1 MNDCGY
7 RYYLER
13 VEKVWRKPA
22 AWFPQGS
29 AVHKV
34 IEEYEKSGRLLN
46 RDDTVRIFSESYSE
60 EVGKYTSATPNL
72 DWWTWSGP
80 YNGEKD
86 LERRYRIGLDQSFGY
101 IDFAESHPT
110 ETPWVTP
117 DGTPAIELGFEIAL
131 DGVPVRGFIDIVY
144 ETPGGS
150 LRPRDA
156 KTGKKVPDDPMQLAT
171 YAVAIEATYGR
182 RPWQGDYYMAASRTA
197 TVPIDLREYPTDR
210 VTDAYGRLDALI
222 LAEEFDPQPEKS
234 KCRFC
239 SVSASCEFKAG

>member
-13 VEKVWRKPA
+13 VEKVWAKPA

-34 IEEYEKSGRLLN
+34 IEEYEKSGRTLS
-46 RDDTVRIFSESYSE
+46 RDDVIRIFSESYSE
-60 EVGKYTSATPNL
+60 EVGKYTETTPNL

-80 YNGEKD
+80 YNGERD
-86 LERRYRIGLDQSFGY
+86 LERRYKIGLDQSFGY
-101 IDFAESHPT
+101 IEFAESHPG

-117 DGTPAIELGFEIAL
+117 KGELAVELGFVIDL

-144 ETPGGS
+144 EAPGGS

-171 YAVAIEATYGR
+171 YAVAIEAEYGR
-182 RPWQGDYYMAASRTA
+182 RPWQGDYYMAASGTA
-197 TVPIDLREYPTDR
+197 TVPVDLRAYPTQR
-210 VTDAYGRLDALI
+210 VVEAYGELDALI
-222 LAEEFDPQPEKS
+222 LAEEFDPQPEKN
-234 KCRFC
+234 KCKFC
-239 SVSASCEFKAG
+239 SVSASCEFKA